1 MQKNRRPLRKC
12 VNNTYVRSKP
22 AWGPFSSLSEFSP
35 LQVFVRDVGP
45 TATADRKPSSLV
57 VDVDLDVRVLASAVP
72 RVSATFNHS
81 LHKRSY
87 SPSSESRGFK
97 TLGATTVHKAERA
110 E

>member
-1 MQKNRRPLRKC
+1 MYVDTLNRWRFTSRP
-12 VNNTYVRSKP
+12 TYDR
-22 AWGPFSSLSEFSP
+22 AEFRLNLSEFSP